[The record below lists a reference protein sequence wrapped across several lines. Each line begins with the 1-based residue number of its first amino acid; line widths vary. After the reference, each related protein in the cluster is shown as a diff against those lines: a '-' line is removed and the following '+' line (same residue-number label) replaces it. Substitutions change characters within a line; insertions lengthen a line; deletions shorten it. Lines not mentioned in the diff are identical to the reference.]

1 MWNGCKQENH
11 SRCGDTKTSCG
22 CGLPLSN
29 AKAGSRF
36 KVSGIRG
43 GRQLCARMAA
53 MGIYPGVEMELLCE
67 GCGSPCLVRVHG
79 GTFSLG
85 SGISE
90 KIMVT
95 SVL

>member
-1 MWNGCKQENH
+1 MLNGSKQE
-11 SRCGDTKTSCG
+11 SDSIRGDAKASCG
-22 CGLPLSN
+22 CALALCN
-29 AKAGSRF
+29 AKAGKRF

-43 GRQLCARMAA
+43 GRQLCARMAS

-79 GTFSLG
+79 GTLSLG
-85 SGISE
+85 SGVSE